1 MEKLLIIAD
10 DFTGALDTGIQFAA
24 YGARTEIMTDTDM
37 EFGDYPS
44 AEVFIV
50 DTETRHLPGPEAY
63 DVVYRLARKAREAG
77 ITYLYKKTDSGL
89 RGNIAQEIKAVL
101 DASEESFLAFLP
113 AFPEMHRI
121 VKNGVSYI
129 DGIPITESVFGQ
141 DPFEPV
147 TCSRVK
153 KLFGEYQNIVREY
166 RCPEE
171 LEINRG
177 EKQIAIFDASS
188 DDDLKRTAEILQEKG
203 CLREISLFW
212 VHSSF

>member
-1 MEKLLIIAD
+1 M
-10 DFTGALDTGIQFAA
+10 
-24 YGARTEIMTDTDM
+24 
-37 EFGDYPS
+37 
-44 AEVFIV
+44 
-50 DTETRHLPGPEAY
+50 
-63 DVVYRLARKAREAG
+63 
-77 ITYLYKKTDSGL
+77 
-89 RGNIAQEIKAVL
+89 L

-188 DDDLKRTAEILQEKG
+188 DDDLKRTAEILQGKRTSEG
-203 CLREISLFW
+203 IGRLCRVLLLQ
-212 VHSSF
+212 